1 MHQLVSL
8 RTIDAAH
15 DFVPAQS
22 GVIDSSTLQPNMVVN
37 GNLLVTEK
45 KKSHGLKWSRPVNC
59 LHKLNKHAHTLTALA
74 ELMTSEEDSIQK
86 MIGKA
91 ILDMFIKQV

>member
-45 KKSHGLKWSRPVNC
+45 KKKV
-59 LHKLNKHAHTLTALA
+59 
-74 ELMTSEEDSIQK
+74 MD
-86 MIGKA
+86 
-91 ILDMFIKQV
+91 